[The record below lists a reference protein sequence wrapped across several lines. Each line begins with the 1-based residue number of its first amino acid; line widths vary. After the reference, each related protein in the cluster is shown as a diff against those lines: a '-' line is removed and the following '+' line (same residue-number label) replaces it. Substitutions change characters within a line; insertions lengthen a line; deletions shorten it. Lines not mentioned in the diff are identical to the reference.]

1 MSSALSIETEEQRTG
16 FRPGETLAGTLRW
29 QLEQPTDFVELRLFW
44 FTEGRGDRDVGIART
59 LRYEHVGREGSERF
73 ELELPEGPYSFSGRL
88 ISLRWALELVVDD
101 GSTERLALVIA
112 PGEAEIRLDQSAA
125 GADD

>member
-1 MSSALSIETEEQRTG
+1 MSSPLSIEIEEQRTG

-29 QLEQPTDFVELRLFW
+29 QLEQPSNSVELRLFW

-101 GSTERLALVIA
+101 GPTERLAVAIA